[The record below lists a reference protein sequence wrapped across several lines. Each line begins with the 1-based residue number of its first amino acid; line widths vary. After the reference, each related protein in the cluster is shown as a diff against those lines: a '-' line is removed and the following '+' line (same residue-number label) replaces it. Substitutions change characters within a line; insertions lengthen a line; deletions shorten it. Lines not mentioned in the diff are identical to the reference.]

1 VPSWGFEGSFEGVY
15 RFGGAIQNPEAFAI
29 LALAGFAVALH
40 EATRPGR
47 PYASWL
53 ALLNLLLVIL
63 SGTRMTIAAAVVLL
77 VAYGILSQAL
87 RDLFVRHRWFA
98 GAAVVALVATVVLY
112 WPSLQLRL
120 FVNHG
125 DSINLSRRDDVWG
138 FYLEEF
144 MLSPL
149 FGRGLG
155 IAYVAGA
162 DWLTSLARNTPHN
175 AYLHLLVAGGACGF
189 VLCMTAI
196 GLWYRQLL
204 QAVSD
209 NDRLFLLAL
218 VPALGLQAFTA
229 DVLIYW
235 SGLGL
240 FAYLGVML
248 TRAQSAASPLR
259 PSRQPVATP
268 AAIPA
273 LQARPELRRAA
284 LFRPEP

>member
-1 VPSWGFEGSFEGVY
+1 
-15 RFGGAIQNPEAFAI
+15 
-29 LALAGFAVALH
+29 
-40 EATRPGR
+40 
-47 PYASWL
+47 
-53 ALLNLLLVIL
+53 
-63 SGTRMTIAAAVVLL
+63 M
-77 VAYGILSQAL
+77 
-87 RDLFVRHRWFA
+87 
-98 GAAVVALVATVVLY
+98 
-112 WPSLQLRL
+112 
-120 FVNHG
+120 
-125 DSINLSRRDDVWG
+125 WG

-162 DWLTSLARNTPHN
+162 DWLTSLPRNTPHN
-175 AYLHLLVAGGACGF
+175 EYLHLLVAGGACGF

-218 VPALGLQAFTA
+218 APALGLQAFTA

-248 TRAQSAASPLR
+248 TRAQSAAPLAR
-259 PSRQPVATP
+259 PARQPVETP
-268 AAIPA
+268 APIPS